1 MIHLVQ
7 PSLPTGSHTT
17 LLSSPLLV
25 SQLPLSSFV
34 AEYFDLR
41 ITSVRRLLTN
51 IRSGIFERVN
61 LYVQWKT
68 FHSFLCAEMKCQN
81 LCQFPLMGLS
91 HLKSVERH
99 WTARLTLAG
108 DSRGFQYTARA
119 LWESS
124 SMWPTRPR
132 LFLVSTSIILCLTWK
147 KETSMKAM
155 SIVNLDP
162 VFNIK
167 IYSVP
172 HKRYF
177 IQQNWSIRGIQHTQ
191 VRSIRNLISGIDL
204 TQVKRLAKSTLFA
217 FSSTSRA
224 PVLTLSPPPR
234 ALIDFA
240 ERCENLWAKHSYRII
255 LTCWLGQLTERLNT
269 PNEISDGKSNL

>member
-7 PSLPTGSHTT
+7 SSLPTGSHTT
-17 LLSSPLLV
+17 LLSSSLFVP
-25 SQLPLSSFV
+25 QLPLRPFV

-41 ITSVRRLLTN
+41 ITSVRRLLPN

-68 FHSFLCAEMKCQN
+68 FYSFLCTEMECRQN
-81 LCQFPLMGLS
+81 LRVNFSTLN

-119 LWESS
+119 LWDSS
-124 SMWPTRPR
+124 SMWPTSPR
-132 LFLVSTSIILCLTWK
+132 LFLVSTSIILCFTWK
-147 KETSMKAM
+147 EKETSMDAM

-167 IYSVP
+167 IYSLP
-172 HKRYF
+172 NKRYF

-191 VRSIRNLISGIDL
+191 VRSIRNLIWGIDL

-224 PVLTLSPPPR
+224 PVLTLNHHQPS
-234 ALIDFA
+234 L
-240 ERCENLWAKHSYRII
+240 NWL
-255 LTCWLGQLTERLNT
+255 CWEMWESLGQTFVSYYPHLPAGGT
-269 PNEISDGKSNL
+269 PEYT

>member
-1 MIHLVQ
+1 M
-7 PSLPTGSHTT
+7 
-17 LLSSPLLV
+17 
-25 SQLPLSSFV
+25 
-34 AEYFDLR
+34 
-41 ITSVRRLLTN
+41 
-51 IRSGIFERVN
+51 
-61 LYVQWKT
+61 
-68 FHSFLCAEMKCQN
+68 
-81 LCQFPLMGLS
+81 
-91 HLKSVERH
+91 ERH

-119 LWESS
+119 LWDSS
-124 SMWPTRPR
+124 SMWPTSPR
-132 LFLVSTSIILCLTWK
+132 LFLVSTSMILCFTWK
-147 KETSMKAM
+147 EKETSMDAM

-167 IYSVP
+167 IYSLP
-172 HKRYF
+172 NKRYF

-191 VRSIRNLISGIDL
+191 VRSIRNLIWGIDL

-217 FSSTSRA
+217 FSSTS
-224 PVLTLSPPPR
+224 LQLQFSPPATTSP

-255 LTCWLGQLTERLNT
+255 LTCRPAERLNT